1 MADQQAPDVD
11 LRDPDERLE
20 LVRSVWREVLDI
32 EEVSDDATFFDL
44 GGDSLRLVVLV
55 ERLNQRTGR
64 ALKTIDLFRAGT
76 VRGHSELLAGSTRS
90 ATNGFRGASREHLL
104 QVARA
109 GNSGQESLDR

>member
-20 LVRSVWREVLDI
+20 LVRSVWREVLGI
-32 EEVSDDATFFDL
+32 EELSDDATFFDL

-76 VRGHSELLAGSTRS
+76 VRGHSELLVGSTRP
-90 ATNGFRGASREHLL
+90 ATNGFRGASRDRLL
-104 QVARA
+104 QAARA
-109 GNSGQESLDR
+109 GNSGQESPDR

>member
-1 MADQQAPDVD
+1 MADQQAPDVN

-20 LVRSVWREVLDI
+20 LVRSVWREVLAV

-64 ALKTIDLFRAGT
+64 ALRTIDLFRAGT
-76 VRGHSELLAGSTRS
+76 VRGHAELLAGSTRP
-90 ATNGFRGASREHLL
+90 ATNGFRGASRDHLL
-104 QVARA
+104 QAARA
-109 GNSGQESLDR
+109 GSGGQDSSDR

>member
-1 MADQQAPDVD
+1 MADRQAIDVE

-20 LVRSVWREVLDI
+20 IVRSVWREVLDI
-32 EEVSDDATFFDL
+32 EDVSDDATFFDL

-76 VRGHSELLAGSTRS
+76 VRGHSELLADSTGP
-90 ATNGFRGASREHLL
+90 ATTGFRGASREHLL
-104 QVARA
+104 QAARS
-109 GNSGQESLDR
+109 GNGGRDR